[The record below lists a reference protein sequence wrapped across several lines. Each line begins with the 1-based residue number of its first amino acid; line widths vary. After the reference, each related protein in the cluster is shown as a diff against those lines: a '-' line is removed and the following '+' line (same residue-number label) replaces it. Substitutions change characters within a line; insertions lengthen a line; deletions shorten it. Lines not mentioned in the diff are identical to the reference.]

1 MCGIFAAVSSEKKFN
16 TADYK
21 KFSVATELVSYRG
34 PDAQGLLALDSA
46 TSIIDTNQF
55 NIFLGHR
62 RLSIID
68 LSADGNQPMQRDD
81 CLIVFNGEIFNYVE
95 LRDELKKLGHQF
107 STGSDTEVILRTY
120 QQYGTNGFSNFNGM
134 WAFLLVDLKKQMVIC
149 SRDRFSIKPLYYFN
163 QNGCWYF
170 GSEIKQLLPFITE
183 KKLQKQLA
191 YQFLQQQLL
200 EHTNE
205 TFFEGIKKVAAKHS
219 LIIDLKTGNFKE
231 EKYWDYE
238 LNSTVTSEPDAI
250 ENFHSLFVDSVKLR
264 LRSDV
269 TVGSLLSGGL
279 DSSAITVLADSF
291 QPGKFESFSV
301 VNDNKK
307 FSEENFVDQLVA
319 HNHIRNSKLRFQSSQ
334 IPEHIDKVLFH
345 QDEPFGS
352 FSIVAQYLMFQ
363 QIKNEQ
369 DIKVILCGQGGDE
382 IMMGYLKYFFFNLQ
396 NYKRNGRWDLIAKE
410 VVSSIVNRTVLMQLE
425 WNQMKRYL
433 PGFAGKKNDFIL
445 LNGKTENVWQ
455 FNSIVERQQKD
466 IDLYSV
472 PVLTHYEDRNS
483 MAASIESRLPFL
495 DHRLVN
501 FLLSIPLNM
510 KMKNG
515 WTKYILRKAMNEL
528 PESIRWRRDKKGFIT
543 PEEIWLKNQL
553 SEMVKNEFNHSL
565 LHEQEIID
573 KEKFLK
579 YYQDFLNGKSST
591 DYSLIFR
598 TFIFEKWMKQH
609 FNTK

>member
-1 MCGIFAAVSSEKKFN
+1 MCGIFAAVSSEKIFD
-16 TADYK
+16 ASDYK
-21 KFSVATELVSYRG
+21 KFSGATELVSYRG
-34 PDAQGLLALDSA
+34 PDSQGLLAMDST
-46 TSIIDTNQF
+46 TSQADNNQF

-81 CLIVFNGEIFNYVE
+81 CYIVFNGEIFNYVE
-95 LRDELKKLGHQF
+95 LRDELKKIGHQF

-120 QQYGTNGFSNFNGM
+120 QQYGMKGFTNFNGM
-134 WAFLLVDLKKQMVIC
+134 WAFVLVDLKNQKVIC
-149 SRDRFSIKPLYYFN
+149 SRDRFSIKPLYYLQ
-163 QNGCWYF
+163 QNGNWYF
-170 GSEIKQLLPFITE
+170 GSEIKQLLPFLSE

-191 YQFLQQQLL
+191 YQFLQQQLQ

-205 TFFEGIKKVAAKHS
+205 TFFEGIKKAGAKHS
-219 LIIDLKTGNFKE
+219 LIIDLTTGKFNE

-238 LNSTVTSEPDAI
+238 LNAAVTNESDAI
-250 ENFHSLFVDSVKLR
+250 EKFHSLFVDSVKLR

-307 FSEENFVDQLVA
+307 FSEENFVDELVK
-319 HNHIRNSKLRFQSSQ
+319 HNHILNSKLRFQSSQ

-363 QIKNEQ
+363 QIKNEH

-410 VVSSIVNRTVLMQLE
+410 ILSSLINRTVLMQLE

-445 LNGKTENVWQ
+445 LNGETENVWQ
-455 FNSIVERQQKD
+455 FHSIVERQQKD

-515 WTKYILRKAMNEL
+515 WTKYILRKSMTEL
-528 PESIRWRRDKKGFIT
+528 PDSIRWRRDKKGFIT
-543 PEEIWLKNQL
+543 PEEIWLKTQL
-553 SEMVKNEFNHSL
+553 TEMVKNEFTHSL
-565 LHEQEIID
+565 LHEQGIIN
-573 KEKFLK
+573 KEKFLN
-579 YYQDFLNGKSST
+579 YYQDFLNGKSNT

-609 FNTK
+609 FNH